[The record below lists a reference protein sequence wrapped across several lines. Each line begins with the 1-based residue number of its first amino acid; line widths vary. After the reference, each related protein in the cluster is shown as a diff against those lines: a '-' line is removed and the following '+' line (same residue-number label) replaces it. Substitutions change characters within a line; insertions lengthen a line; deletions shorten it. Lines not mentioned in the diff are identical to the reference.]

1 MGYGHGKRRLAE
13 RDSGHDMENAK
24 RREINGQ
31 FLKFVILSVSLV
43 TMVNNTIS
51 VELGSIQEAFPEAS
65 TVELQSLLAYPTLS
79 MTIFVLISG
88 VCVSYF
94 GNKIILLTGLFLF
107 TAAGVLPI
115 LLDDFQK
122 ILASRFVMGMGT
134 GIFFPLALGLITDFY
149 EGEERAA
156 AMGQQFAVGN
166 FGQMSALLATG
177 LLSSI
182 SWRSGFLVYAL
193 GFPVFLLILFSL
205 PYKPKKQ
212 KEEKKKVRISK
223 KAFGVGVIMA
233 FYNMIYL
240 VMYSNVSLVMKAE
253 HIGTAMTVSLSM
265 ALMTLISA
273 LSGVWFGK
281 LYSVIGEWVGFASGM
296 AVAVSFAMLIIADQP
311 WMIYVALAFLGEGN
325 ALIMP
330 YGYYHKSKASKTESK
345 KLSLAVTQALLSLGS
360 FSSPF
365 VIDILRRILSQN
377 GDRFPFTAALAGM
390 GILNTLLLIKCLT
403 ARKEGEQKCVF

>member
-1 MGYGHGKRRLAE
+1 
-13 RDSGHDMENAK
+13 MENAK

-94 GNKIILLTGLFLF
+94 GNKLILLTGLFLF

-115 LLDDFQK
+115 FLDDFQK
-122 ILASRFVMGMGT
+122 ILAARFVMGMGT

-182 SWRSGFLVYAL
+182 SWRYGFLVYAL
-193 GFPVFLLILFSL
+193 GGAIFLLILFFL
-205 PYKPKKQ
+205 PDKPKKQ

-311 WMIYVALAFLGEGN
+311 WMIYVALAFLGVGN

-330 YGYYHKSKASKTESK
+330 YGYYHTSKASTPEST

-377 GDRFPFTAALAGM
+377 GDRFPFAAALAGM